1 MHASLAS
8 LLWLRPER
16 GYARVREFR
25 ELVIARLDGR
35 EPRTLDDRSDDY
47 VEALFDHLVHHR
59 QRLYSPQP
67 E

>member
-1 MHASLAS
+1 MHNSLA

-16 GYARVREFR
+16 AYARVREFR

-47 VEALFDHLVHHR
+47 VEALFDHLVDHR

-67 E
+67 D